1 MEDKIRQDLFTELS
15 RYTMQG
21 IEPTGLVKAIV
32 CNDLYQ
38 LVLHAQGTEDW
49 LETKKIF
56 KWLQQNGVVD
66 GIQCW
71 GSHSILIRYLDLT
84 EPLKVK

>member
-38 LVLHAQGTEDW
+38 LVLQAQGTEDW

-56 KWLQQNGVVD
+56 KWLQKNGVVD
-66 GIQCW
+66 GIRCW
-71 GSHSILIRYLDLT
+71 GSHSIMIRYLDLT
-84 EPLKVK
+84 ETLKVK

>member
-1 MEDKIRQDLFTELS
+1 VEDKIRQDLFTELS

-38 LVLHAQGTEDW
+38 VVLTVQDTEDW

-56 KWLQQNGVVD
+56 KWLQQNGIVD
-66 GIQCW
+66 GIRCW
-71 GSHSILIRYLDLT
+71 GSHAIVLRYLDLT
-84 EPLKVK
+84 TFSDAK

>member
-1 MEDKIRQDLFTELS
+1 MEDKIREDLFTELS

-38 LVLHAQGTEDW
+38 VVLTVQDTEDW

-56 KWLQQNGVVD
+56 KWLQQNGIVD
-66 GIQCW
+66 GIRCW
-71 GSHSILIRYLDLT
+71 GNQAIMYRYLDLT
-84 EPLKVK
+84 TFSDAK

>member
-1 MEDKIRQDLFTELS
+1 MEEKIRQDLFTELS

-21 IEPTGLVKAIV
+21 IEPDGLVKAIV

-38 LVLHAQGTEDW
+38 VVLKTQDTEDW

-56 KWLQQNGVVD
+56 NWLQKNGIVD
-66 GIQCW
+66 GVRCW
-71 GSHSILIRYLDLT
+71 GSHAIMLRYLDLT
-84 EPLKVK
+84 ETLDAK

>member
-38 LVLHAQGTEDW
+38 VVLTVQDTEDW

-56 KWLQQNGVVD
+56 KWLQQNGIVD
-66 GIQCW
+66 GIRCW
-71 GSHSILIRYLDLT
+71 GSHAIVLRYLDLT
-84 EPLKVK
+84 TFSDAK

>member
-38 LVLHAQGTEDW
+38 VVLTVQDTEDW

-56 KWLQQNGVVD
+56 KWLQQNGIVD
-66 GIQCW
+66 GIRCW
-71 GSHSILIRYLDLT
+71 GSHAIVLRYLDLT
-84 EPLKVK
+84 NVLDAK

>member
-1 MEDKIRQDLFTELS
+1 MEEKIRQDLFTELS

-21 IEPTGLVKAIV
+21 IEPDGLVKAIV

-38 LVLHAQGTEDW
+38 VVLNTQDTEDW

-56 KWLQQNGVVD
+56 KWLQKNGIVD
-66 GIQCW
+66 GRRCW
-71 GSHSILIRYLDLT
+71 GSHAIMLRYLDLT
-84 EPLKVK
+84 NVLDAK

>member
-38 LVLHAQGTEDW
+38 VVLTVQDTEDW

-56 KWLQQNGVVD
+56 KWLQQNGVVY
-66 GIQCW
+66 GIRCW
-71 GSHSILIRYLDLT
+71 GSHAIVLRYLDLT
-84 EPLKVK
+84 NVLDAK

>member
-1 MEDKIRQDLFTELS
+1 MEEKIRQDLFTELS

-21 IEPTGLVKAIV
+21 IEPEGLVKAIV

-38 LVLHAQGTEDW
+38 VVLKAQDTEDW

-56 KWLQQNGVVD
+56 KWLQKNGIVD
-66 GIQCW
+66 GVRCW
-71 GSHSILIRYLDLT
+71 GSHAIMLRYLDLT
-84 EPLKVK
+84 ETLNAK